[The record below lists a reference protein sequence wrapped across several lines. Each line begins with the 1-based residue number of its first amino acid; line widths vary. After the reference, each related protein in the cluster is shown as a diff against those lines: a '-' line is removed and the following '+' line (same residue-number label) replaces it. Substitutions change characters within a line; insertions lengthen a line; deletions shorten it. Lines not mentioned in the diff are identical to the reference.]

1 MGKYANRVLGRSA
14 NIVAI
19 PLVACLGCVVWSHG
33 CITAHATHK
42 TLEQRTK
49 LISNRNAT
57 GFAVVLEQFLDSIP
71 QIYRNDRLVLAIVDL
86 FLVTDFAYVG
96 DVCEQLEQRAFIKVP
111 PATLLA
117 FTSDAAFV
125 GPLAAINFLQR

>member
-1 MGKYANRVLGRSA
+1 MPTAFLGRA
-14 NIVAI
+14 TNIVAI
-19 PLVACLGCVVWSHG
+19 SFIAGLGCVVGCHG

-42 TLEQRTK
+42 AFEQRTK
-49 LISNRNAT
+49 LISNYNAA

-71 QIYRNDRLVLAIVDL
+71 QIYRNDRLVLAVVDF
-86 FLVTDFAYVG
+86 FLVADLAYVG